1 MKALSGKEGSVSV
14 IGAVSP
20 PGGDFSE
27 PVTQHTKRF
36 VRCFWGLDRALA
48 SARHYPAISWL
59 DSYSEYVDEVK
70 DWWNSQSNDLWAG
83 NRARILELLQKEVR
97 LQQIVKLVGPDAL
110 PDSQNFIL
118 EVCSLFKTAFL
129 QQNAFDVIDRYCSV
143 EKQIRML
150 EIVLEYYD
158 QGSQAISK
166 GVPLVK
172 IRRLSVVQDI
182 ARIRFNVAND
192 KVEDIDKLSLKLT
205 RSIAELE
212 SLYDER

>member
-1 MKALSGKEGSVSV
+1 
-14 IGAVSP
+14 
-20 PGGDFSE
+20 
-27 PVTQHTKRF
+27 
-36 VRCFWGLDRALA
+36 
-48 SARHYPAISWL
+48 
-59 DSYSEYVDEVK
+59 
-70 DWWNSQSNDLWAG
+70 
-83 NRARILELLQKEVR
+83 
-97 LQQIVKLVGPDAL
+97 
-110 PDSQNFIL
+110 
-118 EVCSLFKTAFL
+118 
-129 QQNAFDVIDRYCSV
+129 
-143 EKQIRML
+143 ML

-192 KVEDIDKLSLKLT
+192 KVGDIDKLSLKLT